1 MRISLF
7 RGNIRE
13 SGGDGIVL
21 YFECGDFAQNYML

>member
-13 SGGDGIVL
+13 SDGDGTVL
-21 YFECGDFAQNYML
+21 YFECGDTAPNYTL